1 MEQYIAQH
9 GWLFYMIAI
18 FLAGVVAFFIK
29 RIADSCVSAI
39 DKVGESV
46 SDLYDKYN
54 DHEHRLSSIEG
65 EHKIFTTFKKG
76 HGVK

>member
-1 MEQYIAQH
+1 MEQYVSQH

-18 FLAGVVAFFIK
+18 GLAGVVVWFIK
-29 RIADSCVSAI
+29 RVADSCVKAI

-46 SDLYDKYN
+46 SDLYAKYN
-54 DHEHRLSSIEG
+54 DHEHRLSHIEG
-65 EHKIFTTFKKG
+65 EHRIFTTLKG

>member
-9 GWLFYMIAI
+9 GYLFYMVALA
-18 FLAGVVAFFIK
+18 LAGIVAWFIK
-29 RIADSCVSAI
+29 RSVDAM
-39 DKVGESV
+39 DKIGDSV

-65 EHKIFTTFKKG
+65 EHRIFTQIKG
-76 HGVK
+76 HGGD